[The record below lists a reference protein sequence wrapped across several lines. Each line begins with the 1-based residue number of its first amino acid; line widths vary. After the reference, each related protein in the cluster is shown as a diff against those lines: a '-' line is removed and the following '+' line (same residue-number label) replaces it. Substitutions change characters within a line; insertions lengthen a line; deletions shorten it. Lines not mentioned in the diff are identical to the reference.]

1 MKAAGKGMRGE
12 HTPGAA
18 RLGARLEVE
27 REPVPAAAEDA
38 GHRRLAGQAFL
49 EAEDG
54 IAVLRHAVKNPD
66 LAGAAGSF
74 ATGGQKAGAGAVDG
88 VQDGVVR
95 GVLPAGASSGALQ
108 RRE

>member
-1 MKAAGKGMRGE
+1 MSRRPRQRK
-12 HTPGAA
+12 TQVIS
-18 RLGARLEVE
+18 LFSL
-27 REPVPAAAEDA
+27 AE
-38 GHRRLAGQAFL
+38 AFL

-95 GVLPAGASSGALQ
+95 GVLPACVSSGALQ